1 MNSETNRNKIKQI
14 IFTIDS
20 KVYVMKMFEIKVGE
34 MGMIFW
40 IVAIIIILIL
50 YHYGQTKMTEDLI
63 EEILSLFDYMIEKA
77 TIDMKDLELKR
88 KFYREKL
95 KLLFEDNDII

>member
-1 MNSETNRNKIKQI
+1 
-14 IFTIDS
+14 
-20 KVYVMKMFEIKVGE
+20 
-34 MGMIFW
+34 
-40 IVAIIIILIL
+40 
-50 YHYGQTKMTEDLI
+50 MTEDLI

-95 KLLFEDNDII
+95 ELLFEDNDII